1 MSSKFPLGAPG
12 RALGSFPGMQH
23 DEAGAGGGKGERIG
37 RKALAS
43 GFGMS
48 GVLGS
53 GWASSDGKSSAFRGR
68 RQTGASVDG
77 GILLFPPQNDTEQQ
91 VLGE

>member
-1 MSSKFPLGAPG
+1 MSSKFPLGARG

-23 DEAGAGGGKGERIG
+23 DEAGAGGGKGERRG

-53 GWASSDGKSSAFRGR
+53 GGKSSAFRGR